1 MHRQCN
7 AIALQCLVALNFPS
21 VDDIHLV
28 TKHKQQSVRC
38 LKCHKL
44 WMLNDPCQSFV
55 HHNIIFR
62 MSFAK
67 IRPSRAREKYKG
79 LENLFGGYPS

>member
-1 MHRQCN
+1 
-7 AIALQCLVALNFPS
+7 
-21 VDDIHLV
+21 
-28 TKHKQQSVRC
+28 
-38 LKCHKL
+38 
-44 WMLNDPCQSFV
+44 MLDDPCQSFV

-79 LENLFGGYPS
+79 LENLFGGYPSWLENEFRFLIGSLSFCFHGNFFFKNQFDFLSEKNHFLDTF